1 MVLGDD
7 IINTNEN
14 DISLASNISTRS
26 NLGYFVLQR
35 RLPNQNI
42 K

>member
-1 MVLGDD
+1 MVFGDD

-26 NLGYFVLQR
+26 NLGYFVLQCT
-35 RLPNQNI
+35 LPNQNI

>member
-7 IINTNEN
+7 IINTNKN

-35 RLPNQNI
+35 TLPNQNI